1 MGEDESLGKCFIERI
16 GNIQERHDFS
26 KSANRSMRQN
36 TETLGKF
43 LLLIKWSSSKKHTPV
58 IIKVVTKIKYKLLKQ
73 REIEKS
79 SKGEINSNIK
89 LVSLDV
95 LVTNRR
101 RCSSIQKHPIK

>member
-16 GNIQERHDFS
+16 GNNQERHDFS

-43 LLLIKWSSSKKHTPV
+43 MLLIKWISRKKHNH
-58 IIKVVTKIKYKLLKQ
+58 KGSNKNQNKLLKL

-89 LVSLDV
+89 LLSLDV

>member
-16 GNIQERHDFS
+16 GNIQERHNFS
-26 KSANRSMRQN
+26 KSASRSMRQN

-43 LLLIKWSSSKKHTPV
+43 LLLIKWSSRKEHNHKGSDKNQN
-58 IIKVVTKIKYKLLKQ
+58 KLLKQ